1 MSTNNTNSGIDSEA
15 LVQEIRA
22 KVREVAARLNV
33 ENSTEFVEEEYR
45 DLYPEVRAAIERG
58 DFKDGHDHWLRYG
71 KAEGRQARKA
81 TGRNFV
87 AAWSRSYQPGM
98 SSPDEER
105 FDEAMPEN
113 DSAELSR
120 IELSRSSYQV
130 SRSMLG
136 QAPPGPSTLRGRIG
150 GAMIGALSKMLW
162 WYTHSMRSSFDAL
175 AQKTDAQTA
184 LLRSVL
190 KRQAALEDRLAELET
205 ASGGKQR
212 FAKFENE
219 LDALRQL
226 VRTNTHGEAL
236 APLETRLAEL
246 GADGQRTRDELKYQ
260 SRRVSILLEELR
272 RLAPEQVELPA
283 AVQADLEASQ
293 DDQYLAFEN
302 IFRGPEHDIKKIQ
315 AEYIPY
321 LRELALGTEGMPVL
335 DIGCGRGEWL
345 EALRDHGLTAQGV
358 DSNTKMLQV
367 CRRKGLSVSHSD
379 ALTFLHAA
387 ADSSF
392 GAITAFHV
400 VEHLPFPKILAF
412 VDQALRVLRPG
423 GCLIMETPNPENVL
437 VGSYTFYN
445 DPTHIRPLP
454 SGLLRFTVEW
464 RGFVEV
470 ELRNL
475 HSYPNAMH
483 FPASSGIIGERLN
496 RLLYGPQDYAV
507 LARKPHV

>member
-1 MSTNNTNSGIDSEA
+1 
-15 LVQEIRA
+15 
-22 KVREVAARLNV
+22 VAARLND
-33 ENSTEFVEEEYR
+33 EHSAEFVEEEYR
-45 DLYPEVRAAIERG
+45 DLYPEVRGAIERG
-58 DFKDGHDHWLRYG
+58 DFKDGYDHWLRYG
-71 KAEGRQARKA
+71 KAEGRQGRKE

-98 SSPDEER
+98 RSEDADGFAET
-105 FDEAMPEN
+105 MPEN
-113 DSAELSR
+113 EAAELSR

-150 GAMIGALSKMLW
+150 GALIGTLSKMLW

-184 LLRSVL
+184 LLRSIL
-190 KRQAALEDRLAELET
+190 KRQAALEERLAELESSS
-205 ASGGKQR
+205 AGGER
-212 FAKFENE
+212 FTKFENE
-219 LDALRQL
+219 LDALRQV
-226 VRTNTHGEAL
+226 VRTDTHVETAL
-236 APLETRLAEL
+236 ATIESRLAEL
-246 GADGQRTRDELKYQ
+246 GADAQRTREELNYQ

-272 RLAPEQVELPA
+272 RHTPAQGDLPA
-283 AVQADLEASQ
+283 AVEAGIEASQ
-293 DDQYLAFEN
+293 DDRYLEFEN
-302 IFRGPEHDIKKIQ
+302 IFRGPEQGIKKIQ
-315 AEYIPY
+315 EEYIPY
-321 LRELALGTEGMPVL
+321 LRERALGTEGMPVL

-345 EALRDHGLTAQGV
+345 EALRDRGLKAQGV
-358 DSNTKMLQV
+358 DSNTKMLEV

-379 ALTFLHAA
+379 ALTFLDSA

-400 VEHLPFPKILAF
+400 VEHLPFSKILAF
-412 VDQALRVLRPG
+412 IDAALRVLRPG

-445 DPTHIRPLP
+445 DPTHVRPLP

-475 HSYPNAMH
+475 HPYPEAMH

-496 RLLYGPQDYAV
+496 RLLYGPQDYAI
-507 LARKPHV
+507 LGRKP